1 MVGGKIKQIVSIN
14 GVRREWLVDTGSQV
28 TVITNK
34 LFNEIREQSNVKIDI
49 YELKNLD
56 IKTANGS
63 TLRCAGYSVMDL
75 EINGRILQRPIIIT
89 SGNLGNE
96 IAILGTNVLSEL
108 PEYKELYI
116 KKEANPK
123 NVGINEITTELKV
136 EIEILENL
144 FKKHKDVFAK
154 DDSDLGHTN
163 RVIHR
168 IRVIDEIPVNKPYRR
183 IPPPQI
189 AEVKEHIEALLKS
202 GIIIESQSCYSSPVV
217 IVRKKDGT
225 IRLCIDYR
233 ELNAKTHKDAHP
245 IPRIDESFDATEGS
259 KYFSTLDLQ
268 SAYNQIEVAVE
279 DRAKTSFTTL
289 FGLYEFTR
297 MPFGLCNAPATFQR
311 LMQVIFRK
319 QMYQTMLCYLDDIL
333 IFSKTIEEHIQ
344 RLDEVFEILET
355 NGLKLKRKKCCFLK
369 ESVIYLGHMIDKEGV
384 SPDPNKIEVIQK
396 WDIPRNIKELRAFIG
411 FTGYYR
417 KYVEKYAKIARPL
430 HDLIINTNKE
440 LKNKRTKNIDIQ
452 GKWNEKCE
460 MSFNKL
466 KLMLTTPPV
475 LGIPD
480 YNQDF
485 VVETDAS
492 SEGLG
497 AVLSQHQG
505 DKFKVIAYASRALSK
520 GEKNQENY
528 SSKKV
533 ELLAV
538 KWAICD
544 VFRSYLLGSKTT
556 LYTDNNPLT
565 YIFTTKK
572 LPAIEQRWLSALASF
587 DIEIK
592 YRPAKSNINADV
604 LSRKSFGQQL
614 NEVKGIVDLQE
625 VSMNTIATDNDDNK
639 ITICD
644 KVTPNIG
651 EEQSNDATITELIEM
666 IQQNKKS
673 EKNEMG
679 KRSSYVKKLF
689 RQWKKLGIVNNV
701 LCRTIDIEGHAVR
714 QVVVPDTSK
723 RKCITEVHD
732 NLGHQGMAR
741 CLAIL
746 RQ

>member
-1 MVGGKIKQIVSIN
+1 M
-14 GVRREWLVDTGSQV
+14 
-28 TVITNK
+28 
-34 LFNEIREQSNVKIDI
+34 
-49 YELKNLD
+49 
-56 IKTANGS
+56 
-63 TLRCAGYSVMDL
+63 
-75 EINGRILQRPIIIT
+75 
-89 SGNLGNE
+89 
-96 IAILGTNVLSEL
+96 
-108 PEYKELYI
+108 
-116 KKEANPK
+116 
-123 NVGINEITTELKV
+123 
-136 EIEILENL
+136 
-144 FKKHKDVFAK
+144 
-154 DDSDLGHTN
+154 
-163 RVIHR
+163 
-168 IRVIDEIPVNKPYRR
+168 
-183 IPPPQI
+183 
-189 AEVKEHIEALLKS
+189 
-202 GIIIESQSCYSSPVV
+202 
-217 IVRKKDGT
+217 
-225 IRLCIDYR
+225 
-233 ELNAKTHKDAHP
+233 
-245 IPRIDESFDATEGS
+245 
-259 KYFSTLDLQ
+259 
-268 SAYNQIEVAVE
+268 
-279 DRAKTSFTTL
+279 
-289 FGLYEFTR
+289 
-297 MPFGLCNAPATFQR
+297 
-311 LMQVIFRK
+311 
-319 QMYQTMLCYLDDIL
+319 
-333 IFSKTIEEHIQ
+333 
-344 RLDEVFEILET
+344 
-355 NGLKLKRKKCCFLK
+355 
-369 ESVIYLGHMIDKEGV
+369 
-384 SPDPNKIEVIQK
+384 
-396 WDIPRNIKELRAFIG
+396 
-411 FTGYYR
+411 YYR

-430 HDLIINTNKE
+430 YDLIIDTYKE

-604 LSRKSFGQQL
+604 LSRKSFGHQL
-614 NEVKGIVDLQE
+614 NEVRGIVDLQE

-666 IQQNKKS
+666 IQQNKKPD
-673 EKNEMG
+673 KNEMG
-679 KRSSYVKKLF
+679 KRSSYVRKLF

-701 LCRTIDIEGHAVR
+701 LCRTIDIVGHTVR
-714 QVVVPDTSK
+714 QVVVPYTSK
-723 RKCITEVHD
+723 RKFITEVHD

-746 RQ
+746 RQRCFWTGMHTDVDNYIGCCQVCTIQKKPARPVRTKMGTIEVSRPLEVLCMDFTTVDKSENGIENILVLINAYSKCIVAVPTKDQKATTVAKILVQKWFRIYGIPEKLHSDKGANFLSNIIHELCQNYKIKKTNTTPYHPCGNGIVERFNRTLQNYLRTLNDKEKQRWTEHIDKFNCIYNATPHSSTGLSPYFLLFGRENKLEIDNLLGNIGGIIQREDNWMEEIKNRQDTINTKIIMKEKKREDEKQRDYENTKQNDTIKIGSEVYVRKRVLGRNKIQNYWEEERWRVKSRRGNIYEVENAQSNRKIVNRTDIKICELDQNMIHWSYQAKEKEQNIWSGRLRPRKY